1 MRTHPSKQSHLVRLL
16 LLLLRSNTHFFAAFR
31 APNSLQAVAM
41 KMLLTLCVSALLTAT
56 VTAAEPALLWSSER
70 VRIDHTIDPSAWNVR
85 DVELGTKDTKN
96 KVEMLYGKVTARVD
110 MKNEA
115 VFKLVDK
122 EDVTNGTA
130 LVLRVVLVL

>member
-1 MRTHPSKQSHLVRLL
+1 
-16 LLLLRSNTHFFAAFR
+16 
-31 APNSLQAVAM
+31 M
-41 KMLLTLCVSALLTAT
+41 KMFLALCVSALLTAT
-56 VTAAEPALLWSSER
+56 VTAAEPALLWRSEG
-70 VRIDHTIDPSAWNVR
+70 VLMDHTIDRSMWNVR

-110 MKNEA
+110 MMNDAAE
-115 VFKLVDK
+115 FKLVDK